1 MSSMQHLAA
10 SKHDSAVNIICYM

>member
-1 MSSMQHLAA
+1 MQHLAA